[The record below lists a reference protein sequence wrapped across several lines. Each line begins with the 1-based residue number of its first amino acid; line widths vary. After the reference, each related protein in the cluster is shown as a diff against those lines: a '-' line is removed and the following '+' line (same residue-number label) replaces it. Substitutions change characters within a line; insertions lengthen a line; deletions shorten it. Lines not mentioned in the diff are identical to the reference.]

1 MTDILIVTFATLGA
15 VFALLAAIGILRM
28 PDTFLR
34 ISVNTKAA
42 TLGVGLLL
50 GAAAIYFGDFAVST
64 RVQAIIIF
72 IVLTAPVGAH
82 LIARTSYFL
91 GNKMWKSSVVDDL
104 EGKYDKKKHILL
116 SEDPCG
122 KEDQKIAS
130 SSSKKAPLDHL
141 SLKNEDPKNPSSE
154 K

>member
-1 MTDILIVTFATLGA
+1 MSEIFIYILSTLGA

-34 ISVNTKAA
+34 ISVTTKAA
-42 TLGVGLLL
+42 TLGIGLIL
-50 GAAAIYFGDFAVST
+50 GAAAIYFNDFAIST
-64 RVQAIIIF
+64 RVQAIILF

-82 LIARTSYFL
+82 LIGRTSYFL
-91 GNKMWKSSVVDDL
+91 GNKMWKNSVVDDL

-116 SEDPCG
+116 SEDVEAKNS
-122 KEDQKIAS
+122 KEEQQKAVDDER
-130 SSSKKAPLDHL
+130 KKR
-141 SLKNEDPKNPSSE
+141 KKKGE